1 MKGGTSTLTPNACPA
16 GSYLGSPSRG
26 ATTMGFQGAIFD
38 VDGVL
43 VNSPHYQAWRDALRE
58 LMDTEW
64 ADIRGG
70 TSYKP
75 EAFTEEVYQENVA
88 GLPRLAGARAALEYF
103 GVPDAE
109 SRADRYG
116 ALKQAY
122 MTRLIT
128 SGQFDAFHDA
138 LRLVLDTKALGI
150 PVAAASSSKNA
161 DMIMQHIRLDT
172 FAEQQHLDNPLIRP
186 GLTLLDVLDADV
198 SGRDLPRGKPDPL
211 IFLTAAG
218 ELGAAPGGCFVV
230 EDAESGV
237 QAAKGG
243 GMAALGV
250 ARLNDENVLL
260 SAHADLVVT
269 TLDAVS
275 RQALAEGRLERNAGP
290 QADGR

>member
-1 MKGGTSTLTPNACPA
+1 
-16 GSYLGSPSRG
+16 
-26 ATTMGFQGAIFD
+26 MGFQGAIFD

-43 VNSPHYQAWRDALRE
+43 VNTPHYQAWRDALRE

-64 ADIRGG
+64 ADVRDHTTYSPDG
-70 TSYKP
+70 
-75 EAFTEEVYQENVA
+75 FTEAVYQEHVA
-88 GLPRLAGARAALEYF
+88 GLPRLAGARAALQYF

-109 SRADRYG
+109 TRAEQY
-116 ALKQAY
+116 AAVKQAH

-128 SGQFDAFHDA
+128 SGQFDAFDDA
-138 LRLVLDTKALGI
+138 LRLVLDTKALGV

-161 DMIMQHIRLDT
+161 DLIMQHIRLDS
-172 FAEQQHLDNPLIRP
+172 FAKQQHLDNPLIRP

-218 ELGAAPGGCFVV
+218 ELGAKPGGCFVV

-237 QAAKGG
+237 QAAKAG

-250 ARLNDENVLL
+250 ARLDDENVLH

-275 RQALAEGRLERNAGP
+275 RQALAEGRLERNREAT
-290 QADGR
+290 A